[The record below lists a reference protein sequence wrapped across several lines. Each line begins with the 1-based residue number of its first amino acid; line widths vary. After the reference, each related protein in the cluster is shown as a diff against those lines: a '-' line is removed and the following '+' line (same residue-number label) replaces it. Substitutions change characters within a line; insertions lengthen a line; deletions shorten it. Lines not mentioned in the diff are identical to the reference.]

1 MSQKASL
8 SAIGLFVIVGLA
20 LVVIA
25 ALYFGGGKVFLRI
38 KDNAVAFFP
47 GSVTGI
53 RVGSAVEFRGVKVG
67 EVTDIKILYN
77 PKERRYDVAVFF
89 ETWGD
94 RITTIEEFKTVTAED
109 ISDDELVNVLGL
121 RARLDLKSFV
131 TGQQVVSLEFL
142 PDTPVN
148 RSGYATDG
156 LYQGV
161 FEFPT
166 IESAFEELGRKL
178 MDLDLSALA
187 ERATATLAAIEQLVS
202 NPELI
207 AAVQDIRLGV
217 QDARALLKSARVTVD
232 EVRPA
237 ATRALTQ
244 AEAALKSAEAAIEEV
259 RPVAVRTLEQTDA
272 TLETAQA
279 LIDKDSS
286 TRNDLERALQEVA
299 NAAEA
304 IRNLAE
310 YINQNPDA
318 FLRGRGQ

>member
-25 ALYFGGGKVFLRI
+25 ALYFGGGKVFRT
-38 KDNAVAFFP
+38 KASVVAFFP

-67 EVTDIKILYN
+67 EVTDISILYD
-77 PKERRYDVAVFF
+77 PKNTRYNVAVFF
-89 ETWGD
+89 EVWND
-94 RITTIEEFKTVTAED
+94 RITTIDEFKTVTAED

-121 RARLDLKSFV
+121 RARLELKSFV
-131 TGQQVVSLEFL
+131 TGQQVISLEFL
-142 PDTPVN
+142 PDTPVKL
-148 RSGYATDG
+148 SGIATEG
-156 LYQGV
+156 LYEGA
-161 FEFPT
+161 FEYPT
-166 IESAFEELGRKL
+166 IESKFEELGRKL
-178 MDLDLSALA
+178 MDLDLSGLV
-187 ERATATLAAIEQLVS
+187 EKATQTLEAIHQLVS

-207 AAVQDIRLGV
+207 GAIKDIRLGI
-217 QDARALLKSARVTVD
+217 QDARAMLNSARMTVD

-237 ATRALTQ
+237 ATSALKQ
-244 AEAALKSAEAAIEEV
+244 ADAALKSAEAAIREI
-259 RPVAVRTLEQTDA
+259 RPVATRALAQTDA
-272 TLETAQA
+272 TLKTAQN
-279 LIDKDSS
+279 LMDKDSS
-286 TRNDLERALQEVA
+286 TRHDLERALQEVA

-304 IRNLAE
+304 MRNLAE

>member
-8 SAIGLFVIVGLA
+8 SAIGLFVIIGLA
-20 LVVIA
+20 LVVIT
-25 ALYFGGGKVFLRI
+25 ALYFGGTKVFRQ
-38 KDNAVAFFP
+38 KDKSVAFFP

-77 PKERRYDVAVFF
+77 PKERRIDVAVFYDV
-89 ETWGD
+89 WND
-94 RITTIEEFKTVTAED
+94 RITTIEEFKTVTVEEL
-109 ISDDELVNVLGL
+109 SDDELVNVLGL

-131 TGQQVVSLEFL
+131 TGQQVIALEFM
-142 PDTPVN
+142 PDTPIKL
-148 RSGYATDG
+148 SGYAVG
-156 LYQGV
+156 GQYEGV
-161 FEFPT
+161 FEVPT
-166 IESAFEELGRKL
+166 VESRFEELGRKL

-207 AAVQDIRLGV
+207 AAVQDIRLGI
-217 QDARALLKSARVTVD
+217 QDARALLKSARVTVE

-244 AEAALKSAEAAIEEV
+244 ADAALKSAETAIEEI

-279 LIDKDSS
+279 LMDKDSS

>member
-8 SAIGLFVIVGLA
+8 SAIGLFVIIGLA

-25 ALYFGGGKVFLRI
+25 ALYFGGGQVFRERH
-38 KDNAVAFFP
+38 KMVAFFP
-47 GSVTGI
+47 GSVRGI
-53 RVGSAVEFRGVKVG
+53 NVGSAVEYRGVKIG
-67 EVTDIKILYN
+67 EVTSIRTLYSTKN
-77 PKERRYDVAVFF
+77 RSYHVPVFF
-89 ETWGD
+89 ETWSD
-94 RITTIEEFKTVTAED
+94 SMTTVEEPGASAVEEPSDEELIE
-109 ISDDELVNVLGL
+109 VLGL
-121 RARLDLKSFV
+121 RARLDTKSFV

-148 RSGYATDG
+148 LSGYSTNG
-156 LYQGV
+156 LYQDY
-161 FEFPT
+161 FEVPT
-166 IESAFEELGRKL
+166 VASAFEELGRKL
-178 MDLDLSALA
+178 MDLDLSELA

-207 AAVQDIRLGV
+207 AAIQDIRLGV

-237 ATRALTQ
+237 ATRALKQ
-244 AEAALKSAEAAIEEV
+244 ADAALKSAEAAIKEI
-259 RPVAVRTLEQTDA
+259 RPVAVRALKQTDA
-272 TLETAQA
+272 TLETAQQ
-279 LIDKDSS
+279 IMDKDSS
-286 TRNDLERALQEVA
+286 TRHDLERALQEVA

-304 IRNLAE
+304 VRNLAE

>member
-25 ALYFGGGKVFLRI
+25 ALYFGGGKVFRS
-38 KDNAVAFFP
+38 KDMSVAFFP

-67 EVTDIKILYN
+67 EVTEIKILYN
-77 PKERRYDVAVFF
+77 PKERRYDVAVIF
-89 ETWGD
+89 ETWND

-109 ISDDELVNVLGL
+109 ISDDELINVLGL
-121 RARLDLKSFV
+121 RAQLDLKSFV
-131 TGQQVVSLEFL
+131 TGQQVISLEFL
-142 PDTPVN
+142 PETPVKL
-148 RSGYATDG
+148 SGYAIEG
-156 LYQGV
+156 QYKGV
-161 FEFPT
+161 VEVPT
-166 IESAFEELGRKL
+166 IESKFEELGRKL
-178 MDLDLSALA
+178 MDLDLSGLV
-187 ERATATLAAIEQLVS
+187 EKATQTLEAIHQLVS

-207 AAVQDIRLGV
+207 AAIQDIRAGV
-217 QDARALLKSARVTVD
+217 QDARALLNSARMTVD

-237 ATRALTQ
+237 ATSALKQ
-244 AEAALKSAEAAIEEV
+244 ADAALKSAEAAIREI
-259 RPVAVRTLEQTDA
+259 RPVATRALAQTDA
-272 TLETAQA
+272 TLKTAQN
-279 LIDKDSS
+279 LMDKDSS
-286 TRNDLERALQEVA
+286 TRHDLERALQEVA

-304 IRNLAE
+304 MRNLAE